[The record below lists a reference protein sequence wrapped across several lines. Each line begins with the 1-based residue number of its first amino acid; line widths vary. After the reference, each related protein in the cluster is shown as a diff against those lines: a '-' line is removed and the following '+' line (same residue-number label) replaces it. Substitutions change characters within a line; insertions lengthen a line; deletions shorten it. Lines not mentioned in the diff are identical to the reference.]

1 MEILDFIKEYWVIIA
16 FFLGEIGVGVG
27 VVWGFIQSIRKGMKC
42 TLRNDILDIYDRCKE
57 KRGITHYQLQSIAY
71 SYDVY
76 KKLKGNSFVDDI
88 VEKVKDFEIV
98 D

>member
-1 MEILDFIKEYWVIIA
+1 MEVINFIKEYWVLIA
-16 FFLGEIGVGVG
+16 FCIGELCA
-27 VVWGFIQSIRKGMKC
+27 VWAFIQSIKKGMKC
-42 TLRNDILDIYDRCKE
+42 TLRNDILDIYDRCKD
-57 KRGITHYQLQSIAY
+57 KREITHYQLQSIKY

-88 VEKVKDFEIV
+88 IVKVNEFKIV